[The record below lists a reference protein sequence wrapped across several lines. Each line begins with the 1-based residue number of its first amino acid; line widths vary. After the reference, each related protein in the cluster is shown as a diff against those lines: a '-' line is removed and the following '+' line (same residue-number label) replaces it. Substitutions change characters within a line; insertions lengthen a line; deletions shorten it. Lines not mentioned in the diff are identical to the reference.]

1 VLVKI
6 LPKKPESPGAHTPVP
21 AGVRA
26 SERHTPPPAV
36 IVVEALEVSDC
47 EHLITPLE
55 AEFFEIVND
64 VIAACAGAIAVNVP
78 NASEA
83 TATAD
88 TFFNE
93 IVFTIFLSFS
103 QIKDDLLPGW

>member
-1 VLVKI
+1 MPTTVK
-6 LPKKPESPGAHTPVP
+6 PFVAVKAAFAPTNTGTTTAVVPETVTGVVDEAANTVKL
-21 AGVRA
+21 AGSSA
-26 SERHTPPPAV
+26 K
-36 IVVEALEVSDC
+36 VVK
-47 EHLITPLE
+47 
-55 AEFFEIVND
+55 F
-64 VIAACAGAIAVNVP
+64 ACAGTTDKSP
-78 NASEA
+78 NPSEA

>member
-1 VLVKI
+1 VTVISLVTAVELGFVRTSAVAMVEPPDAFAVSTNTSSVI
-6 LPKKPESPGAHTPVP
+6 AEPTAPGVAPSAVAAVPEIEIT
-21 AGVRA
+21 GVR
-26 SERHTPPPAV
+26 V
-36 IVVEALEVSDC
+36 
-47 EHLITPLE
+47 
-55 AEFFEIVND
+55 
-64 VIAACAGAIAVNVP
+64 AACAGTTDKSP
-78 NASEA
+78 NPSEA